1 VSTIINLNRIR
12 KRAAHE
18 RAETEASAN
27 RIKFGRTKGERARDD
42 MREQSLDDTLD
53 QHRIERENQP

>member
-12 KRAAHE
+12 KRTARE
-18 RAETEASAN
+18 RAENEASAN
-27 RIKFGRTKGERARDD
+27 RIKFGRTKGERERDN
-42 MREQSLDDTLD
+42 MREQSLENTLD